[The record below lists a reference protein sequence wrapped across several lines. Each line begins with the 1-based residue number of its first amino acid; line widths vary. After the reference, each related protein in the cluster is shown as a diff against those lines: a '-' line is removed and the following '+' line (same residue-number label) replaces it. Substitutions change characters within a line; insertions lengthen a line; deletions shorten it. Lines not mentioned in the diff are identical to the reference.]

1 MKPLYCLLFFCI
13 GIGYRAATAQIVPPA
28 LPADT
33 TDRVQVDYADVLE
46 YRQQNGRTVQKLIGK
61 VELRQ
66 DSIFMYC
73 DSATIVNSNQ
83 VIAQGNVIIQQ
94 GDSLSIFSDS
104 LYYDGEAR
112 KAQLFEEVVLVN
124 DRQRLFTDRLDYDL
138 NTRVARYVTGA
149 TLTNDTTQLTSKR
162 GTFYTAQRQIYFADS
177 VLVVNRDFT
186 FRSDTLAYN
195 TERKVADFLAPTLI
209 TLGESRIYCEAGFY
223 DVGQA
228 LAVFRQNAQFR
239 KREQTA
245 VADEIRYDGA
255 AELVTLVG
263 EATFDEADRS
273 AAADTIRYSEP
284 TGDIVL
290 VGNARYRDATRNISS
305 DRIEYNEADARYAT
319 RGRSFVSDPPQLIE
333 ADRIDYA
340 DAGGIATGNVVWRDT
355 SSELTVVCERAVYD
369 ERTDYLKASGGRA
382 DRALLITAIDGDS
395 LWLTADT
402 LVAQTDTLSADS
414 SRLLNAYFD
423 VRLFKSDLQVLCD
436 SMRYSDADSL
446 FRFYQDPVVWSDTSQ
461 FMADTISI
469 QLVDDAVD
477 HILLRRN
484 AFILNSPDQQFFNQ
498 IKGKDITARF
508 AAGELYRMDVNGNAQ
523 AVYYALDDA
532 EAYIAAQRA
541 ECSRM
546 QIDFGTNNVDAIR
559 FYRQPKGALH
569 PMRGTDHAALR
580 LEGFD
585 WRWSQRPASPKALF
599 PGAVSPRQQM
609 Q

>member
-1 MKPLYCLLFFCI
+1 MSVSPLV
-13 GIGYRAATAQIVPPA
+13 AQIVAPTMPT
-28 LPADT
+28 DT

-46 YRQQNGRTVQKLIGK
+46 YRQQDGRTVQKLIGK

-73 DSATIVNSNQ
+73 DSATIINSNQ
-83 VIAQGNVIIQQ
+83 VIAQGNVLIQQ

-104 LYYDGEAR
+104 LRYDGEAR
-112 KAQLFEEVVLVN
+112 KAKLFSEVVLVN
-124 DRQRLFTDRLDYDL
+124 EAQKLFTDRLDYDL
-138 NTRVARYVTGA
+138 NTRVARYTTGA

-162 GTFYTAQRQIYFADS
+162 GTFFTAQRQIYFADS

-209 TLGESRIYCEAGFY
+209 TLGESQIYCEAGYY
-223 DVGQA
+223 DVGQE

-245 VADEIRYDGA
+245 TADEIRYDGV
-255 AELVTLVG
+255 AEAVTLVG
-263 EATFDEADRS
+263 EARFDEADRN
-273 AAADTIRYSEP
+273 AAADTIRYFE
-284 TGDIVL
+284 TNGDIL
-290 VGNARYRDATRNISS
+290 LTGNARYRDATRNIRS

-333 ADRIDYA
+333 ADRIDYV
-340 DAGGIATGNVVWRDT
+340 DAGGVAFGNVVWRDT
-355 SSELTVVCERAVYD
+355 SAELTVVCERAVYD

-382 DRALLITAIDGDS
+382 DRALLITAVDGDS
-395 LWLTADT
+395 LWMTADT
-402 LVAQTDTLSADS
+402 LVAQMDTLSTDS
-414 SRLLNAYFD
+414 SRVLNAYFD

-436 SMRYSDADSL
+436 SLRYSDADSL
-446 FRFYQDPVVWSDTSQ
+446 FRFYDDPVVWSDTSQ

-469 QLVDDAVD
+469 QLADDAVD
-477 HILLRRN
+477 RILLRRN
-484 AFILNSPDQQFFNQ
+484 GFILNSPDQQFFNQ
-498 IKGKDITARF
+498 IKGRDITALF
-508 AAGELYRMDVNGNAQ
+508 AEGELYQMQVAGNAQ
-523 AVYYALDDA
+523 TVYYALDDA
-532 EAYIAAQRA
+532 GAYITAQRA

-546 QIDFGTNNVDAIR
+546 QIDFGANNVDAIR

-569 PMRGTDHAALR
+569 PMKGTDHNALR

-585 WRWSQRPASPKALF
+585 WRWRQRPASPEDLYPEGLKSKEQ
-599 PGAVSPRQQM
+599 VQ
-609 Q
+609 